1 MDALKETK
9 AIIKALPNGT
19 PLTLLKEA
27 VYKMIKFCAGAIFVD
42 ENKFSGAWNEIEY
55 TFFFIYPLLKQA
67 LHNVPFEFRLG
78 ESHLKC
84 AIKNT
89 NDDEAAESGPK
100 IDIIMYYKRLDL
112 AMSVVEVSGP
122 NHKVNKNHCLG
133 DRVKIAKILKSIL
146 KAIEKSTKT
155 LISSHSKRSKSF
167 LSLLLNLPRLYNEM
181 FSKIDDFLEASS
193 EHDVPSCSNSE
204 VSTPNVSPKNP
215 KQKSSLF
222 R

>member
-1 MDALKETK
+1 MFSWRD
-9 AIIKALPNGT
+9 II
-19 PLTLLKEA
+19 LT
-27 VYKMIKFCAGAIFVD
+27 YPCFSAGAIFVD

-155 LISSHSKRSKSF
+155 LISSHSKRSKCMASKFTRTRYSF
-167 LSLLLNLPRLYNEM
+167 TALQEPL
-181 FSKIDDFLEASS
+181 
-193 EHDVPSCSNSE
+193 
-204 VSTPNVSPKNP
+204 TP
-215 KQKSSLF
+215 SLF
-222 R
+222 FFAKRNRYPYLHRPLPKPNFSISLASPQLASLVQRNVLKDWWFLGS